1 MTMSRMN
8 PELFLAVTGPWP
20 RFSLGAGKLNFASFV
35 DVFLPVFI
43 LFSLI
48 SKVCLS

>member
-1 MTMSRMN
+1 MTMSRMI
-8 PELFLAVTGPWP
+8 PELFLAKSGPWP

-35 DVFLPVFI
+35 VVFLPVFI

-48 SKVCLS
+48 SKVCFP